1 MIYFISK
8 TSVCG
13 QPLLVSGH
21 CGTFVQDVCGIR
33 KAETAV
39 AAVERDLAVTVVG
52 GASGLFKYHQRCRG
66 TLCLQGRPGVEALL

>member
-8 TSVCG
+8 TSVCD

-21 CGTFVQDVCGIR
+21 CATLVQDVCGIM

-39 AAVERDLAVTVVG
+39 AAVERDSAVTFG
-52 GASGLFKYHQRCRG
+52 GASGLFEYHERRRG
-66 TLCLQGRPGVEALL
+66 TLCLKGRPGM